1 MKGEWRVVKYKLLLG
16 GRDKIAVDDFFQY
29 LEEDFE
35 LQTTSM
41 RYDDIISHLN
51 YYTPHAVVICLRDES
66 EENINSISTCGRRLE
81 ERNIPLI
88 IIGSREECEGFQ
100 MLTNGLVG
108 LVMKKPV
115 SAYSIRD
122 RITLFLDKWYME
134 KDAEESDAAQPAVK
148 KHILVVDDDPMMLK
162 LMKEQLKDSYMVG
175 TAISGAIA
183 LKFLEN
189 KKTDLII
196 LDYEMPVENGAQV
209 LEKIR
214 KNEATAQLPVIFL
227 TGINDRDKIKKVLE
241 LKPQGYLLKPIDREK
256 MLDAVKN
263 VIG

>member
-1 MKGEWRVVKYKLLLG
+1 MKYKLLLS
-16 GRDKIAVDDFFQY
+16 GRDKIAVDDFFQH

-51 YYTPHAVVICLRDES
+51 YYTPHAVVICLRNES
-66 EENINSISTCGRRLE
+66 EENINNISTCGRRLE

-88 IIGSREECEGFQ
+88 IIGSREECDGFQ
-100 MLTNGLVG
+100 MLTNGISGMCG

-115 SAYSIRD
+115 SAYTIRD
-122 RITLFLDKWYME
+122 RIVLFLDKWYME
-134 KDAEESDAAQPAVK
+134 KDAEESDTAQPNVK

-196 LDYEMPVENGAQV
+196 LDYEMPGENGAQV

-256 MLDAVKN
+256 MLDAVKKL
-263 VIG
+263 IG